1 MNVCP
6 ECGCVHHPN
15 DAHSRYSDVYQLNFL
30 VTHGRFPRWADAIAH
45 CPPEIKAWW
54 ERELLGMRVDP
65 GEFASEEP
73 E

>member
-15 DAHSRYSDVYQLNFL
+15 
-30 VTHGRFPRWADAIAH
+30 
-45 CPPEIKAWW
+45 W

-73 E
+73 A